1 MRTFDST
8 PQDIHIKD
16 VHASTEPRSFSRM
29 LVTGGAGFIGANFV
43 HIQNYSTKK
52 LHDREAMEKKEYV
65 SNQFRMSDLMG
76 SLTV

>member
-1 MRTFDST
+1 
-8 PQDIHIKD
+8 
-16 VHASTEPRSFSRM
+16 M
-29 LVTGGAGFIGANFV
+29 LVSSWKAPLVNL
-43 HIQNYSTKK
+43 IQNYSTKK